1 MTGNLYRG
9 QAGLPFSSTLRV
21 YEPLDAFPE
30 RQQEAIRAAGARTAS
45 RAAVENAE
53 LLASLGRITRSGGD
67 PFPTGRTDLVRVTS
81 VPGVPPR
88 RTPRPGTSDAG
99 AAAGPGGESD
109 PGAEA
114 GLGSESGFGTAIG
127 AGSGTGPDAGD
138 AGRDADAG
146 RVLLYCPS
154 QLVLRA
160 GLAANAL
167 MEGIHGPL
175 AEMLIPE
182 VQRDKHQERIDQ
194 VKARDGAIRVHTRAS
209 TWGIPFSWFSLFME
223 SDHKDVVESGGRI
236 LTVRVWAPITEAM
249 ERARY
254 AVAHLALAAPD
265 LDMLDDLA
273 QLTAWL
279 ELFHVNSMVELDYGA
294 VADKVYPDESPMD
307 IRLGIECLADG
318 DMTGAAAAYRRLASR
333 WIPIRQLGRAS

>member
-1 MTGNLYRG
+1 MAGNLYRG

-30 RQQEAIRAAGARTAS
+30 KQRQAIQAAGSGSAS
-45 RAAVENAE
+45 RAAIENAE

-67 PFPTGRTDLVRVTS
+67 PFPTGRTDLVRVTTA
-81 VPGVPPR
+81 PAPA
-88 RTPRPGTSDAG
+88 TETSGD
-99 AAAGPGGESD
+99 
-109 PGAEA
+109 GAEA
-114 GLGSESGFGTAIG
+114 A
-127 AGSGTGPDAGD
+127 P
-138 AGRDADAG
+138 
-146 RVLLYCPS
+146 VLLYCPS

-175 AEMLIPE
+175 AELLIPE
-182 VQRDKHQERIDQ
+182 EQRDKHQERIDQ
-194 VKARDGAIRVHTRAS
+194 VKARDGSIRVHTRAS

-223 SDHKDVVESGGRI
+223 SDHKDVVEAGGRI
-236 LTVRVWAPITEAM
+236 VTVRVWAPITEAL

-254 AVAHLALAAPD
+254 AVANLALAAPD

-273 QLTAWL
+273 QLTEWL
-279 ELFHVNSMVELDYGA
+279 ELFHVDSMVELDYGA
-294 VADKVYPDESPMD
+294 VADKVYPDDSPMD
-307 IRLGIECLADG
+307 IRLGIECLAEG

-333 WIPIRQLGRAS
+333 WIPIRQLARAS

>member
-1 MTGNLYRG
+1 
-9 QAGLPFSSTLRV
+9 V
-21 YEPLDAFPE
+21 
-30 RQQEAIRAAGARTAS
+30 S

-67 PFPTGRTDLVRVTS
+67 PFPTGRTDLVRVTTA
-81 VPGVPPR
+81 PEPEG
-88 RTPRPGTSDAG
+88 G
-99 AAAGPGGESD
+99 AADDG
-109 PGAEA
+109 
-114 GLGSESGFGTAIG
+114 
-127 AGSGTGPDAGD
+127 
-138 AGRDADAG
+138 ADAADEPE
-146 RVLLYCPS
+146 LLYCPS

-175 AEMLIPE
+175 AELLIPE
-182 VQRDKHQERIDQ
+182 EQRDRHQERIDL
-194 VKARDGAIRVHTRAS
+194 VKARDGSIRVHTRAS

-223 SDHKDVVESGGRI
+223 SDRKDVVEAGGRI
-236 LTVRVWAPITEAM
+236 LTVRVWAPITDAL

-254 AVAHLALAAPD
+254 AVANLALAAPD

-273 QLTAWL
+273 QLTEWL

-307 IRLGIECLADG
+307 IRLGIECLAEG

-333 WIPIRQLGRAS
+333 WIPIRQLARAS

>member
-21 YEPLDAFPE
+21 YEPLEAFPE
-30 RQQEAIRAAGARTAS
+30 EQRQAIREAGARAAS

-67 PFPTGRTDLVRVTS
+67 PFPTGRTDLVRVTTAPAP
-81 VPGVPPR
+81 VAG
-88 RTPRPGTSDAG
+88 SDSEPSADGAG
-99 AAAGPGGESD
+99 AEP
-109 PGAEA
+109 
-114 GLGSESGFGTAIG
+114 
-127 AGSGTGPDAGD
+127 
-138 AGRDADAG
+138 
-146 RVLLYCPS
+146 VLLYCPS

-175 AEMLIPE
+175 AELLIPE
-182 VQRDKHQERIDQ
+182 EQRDKHQERIDQ
-194 VKARDGAIRVHTRAS
+194 VKARDGSTRVHTRAS

-236 LTVRVWAPITEAM
+236 VTVRVWAPITEAL

-254 AVAHLALAAPD
+254 AVANLALAAPD

-273 QLTAWL
+273 QLTEWL
-279 ELFHVNSMVELDYGA
+279 EMFHVESMVELDYGA

-307 IRLGIECLADG
+307 IRLGIECLAEG

-333 WIPIRQLGRAS
+333 WIPIRQLARAS

>member
-21 YEPLDAFPE
+21 YEPLEAFPE
-30 RQQEAIRAAGARTAS
+30 EQREAIRAAGSRTAS

-53 LLASLGRITRSGGD
+53 LLASLGRITRAGGD
-67 PFPTGRTDLVRVTS
+67 PFPTGRTDLVRVTTA
-81 VPGVPPR
+81 PGVPGPAL
-88 RTPRPGTSDAG
+88 PADAPAAGTSDGGADANTGAG
-99 AAAGPGGESD
+99 AEP
-109 PGAEA
+109 
-114 GLGSESGFGTAIG
+114 
-127 AGSGTGPDAGD
+127 
-138 AGRDADAG
+138 
-146 RVLLYCPS
+146 VLLYCPS

-175 AEMLIPE
+175 AELLIPE
-182 VQRDKHQERIDQ
+182 EQRDKHQERIDL
-194 VKARDGAIRVHTRAS
+194 VKARDGSIRVHTRAS

-223 SDHKDVVESGGRI
+223 SDRKDVVESGGRI

-254 AVAHLALAAPD
+254 AVANLALAAPD

-273 QLTAWL
+273 QLTEWL

-307 IRLGIECLADG
+307 IRLGIECLAEG

-333 WIPIRQLGRAS
+333 WIPIRQLARAS

>member
-21 YEPLDAFPE
+21 YEPLSAFPE
-30 RQQEAIRAAGARTAS
+30 EQRAAIQAAGERAVS

-67 PFPTGRTDLVRVTS
+67 PFPTGRTDLVRVTTA
-81 VPGVPPR
+81 PAGNG
-88 RTPRPGTSDAG
+88 GTDDAG
-99 AAAGPGGESD
+99 A
-109 PGAEA
+109 
-114 GLGSESGFGTAIG
+114 
-127 AGSGTGPDAGD
+127 
-138 AGRDADAG
+138 DADPA
-146 RVLLYCPS
+146 LLYCPS

-175 AEMLIPE
+175 AELLIPE
-182 VQRDKHQERIDQ
+182 EQRDRHQERIDQ
-194 VKARDGAIRVHTRAS
+194 VKARDGSVRVHTRAS

-223 SDHKDVVESGGRI
+223 SDRKDVVEASGRI
-236 LTVRVWAPITEAM
+236 VTVRVWATITDAL

-254 AVAHLALAAPD
+254 AVANLALAAPD

-273 QLTAWL
+273 QLTEWL
-279 ELFHVNSMVELDYGA
+279 EQFHVESMVELDYGA
-294 VADKVYPDESPMD
+294 VADKVYPDDSPMD
-307 IRLGIECLADG
+307 IRLGIECLAEG

-333 WIPIRQLGRAS
+333 WIPIRQLARAS

>member
-30 RQQEAIRAAGARTAS
+30 EQRAAIKSAGERAVS

-53 LLASLGRITRSGGD
+53 LLASLGRITRPGGD
-67 PFPTGRTDLVRVTS
+67 PFPTGRTDLVRVTRA
-81 VPGVPPR
+81 PGIPVEEN
-88 RTPRPGTSDAG
+88 GK
-99 AAAGPGGESD
+99 E
-109 PGAEA
+109 
-114 GLGSESGFGTAIG
+114 GSEEETADG
-127 AGSGTGPDAGD
+127 VA
-138 AGRDADAG
+138 
-146 RVLLYCPS
+146 LLYCPS

-167 MEGIHGPL
+167 IEGIHGPL
-175 AEMLIPE
+175 AELLIPE
-182 VQRDKHQERIDQ
+182 EQRDRHQERIDM
-194 VKARDGAIRVHTRAS
+194 VNARDGITRVHTRAS

-223 SDHKDVVESGGRI
+223 QDHKDVVEAAGRI
-236 LTVRVWAPITEAM
+236 LTVRVWAPITEAL

-254 AVAHLALAAPD
+254 AVANLALAAPD

-273 QLTAWL
+273 QLTEWL
-279 ELFHVNSMVELDYGA
+279 ETFHVESMAELDYGA
-294 VADKVYPDESPMD
+294 VADKVYPDDSPMD
-307 IRLGIECLADG
+307 IRLGIECLAEG

-333 WIPIRQLGRAS
+333 WIPIRQLARAS

>member
-21 YEPLDAFPE
+21 YEPLEAFPE
-30 RQQEAIRAAGARTAS
+30 EQRPAIQAAGAQAVS

-53 LLASLGRITRSGGD
+53 LLASLGRITRTGGD
-67 PFPTGRTDLVRVTS
+67 PFPTGRTDLVRVTTL
-81 VPGVPPR
+81 PAPEG
-88 RTPRPGTSDAG
+88 G
-99 AAAGPGGESD
+99 AAD
-109 PGAEA
+109 
-114 GLGSESGFGTAIG
+114 
-127 AGSGTGPDAGD
+127 DA
-138 AGRDADAG
+138 ADADAG
-146 RVLLYCPS
+146 PVLLYCPS

-175 AEMLIPE
+175 AELLIPE
-182 VQRDKHQERIDQ
+182 EQRDRHQERIDL
-194 VKARDGAIRVHTRAS
+194 VKARDGSIRVHTRAS

-223 SDHKDVVESGGRI
+223 SDRKDVVEANGRI
-236 LTVRVWAPITEAM
+236 LTVRVWATLTDAL

-254 AVAHLALAAPD
+254 AVANLALAAPD

-273 QLTAWL
+273 QLTEWL
-279 ELFHVNSMVELDYGA
+279 ESFHVNSMVELDYGA

-307 IRLGIECLADG
+307 IRLGIECLAEG

-333 WIPIRQLGRAS
+333 WIPIRQLARAS

>member
-21 YEPLDAFPE
+21 YEPLEAFPE
-30 RQQEAIRAAGARTAS
+30 EQRPAIQAAGAQAAS

-67 PFPTGRTDLVRVTS
+67 PFPTGRTDLVRVTTLP
-81 VPGVPPR
+81 VPE
-88 RTPRPGTSDAG
+88 SG
-99 AAAGPGGESD
+99 AADDG
-109 PGAEA
+109 
-114 GLGSESGFGTAIG
+114 
-127 AGSGTGPDAGD
+127 
-138 AGRDADAG
+138 ADAAAEP
-146 RVLLYCPS
+146 VLLYCPS

-182 VQRDKHQERIDQ
+182 EQRDRHQERIDL
-194 VKARDGAIRVHTRAS
+194 VKARDGSIRVHTRAS
-209 TWGIPFSWFSLFME
+209 TWGIPFSWFSLFMD
-223 SDHKDVVESGGRI
+223 SDRKDVVEANGRI
-236 LTVRVWAPITEAM
+236 LTVRVWATITDAL

-254 AVAHLALAAPD
+254 AVANLALAAPD

-273 QLTAWL
+273 QLTEWL

-307 IRLGIECLADG
+307 IRLGIECLAEG

-333 WIPIRQLGRAS
+333 WIPIRQLARAS

>member
-30 RQQEAIRAAGARTAS
+30 EQRQAIQTAGARTAS

-53 LLASLGRITRSGGD
+53 LLASLGRITRAGGD
-67 PFPTGRTDLVRVTS
+67 PFPTGRTDLVRVTTAS
-81 VPGVPPR
+81 KAPTAGAPGGNT
-88 RTPRPGTSDAG
+88 TPETSDG
-99 AAAGPGGESD
+99 AA
-109 PGAEA
+109 
-114 GLGSESGFGTAIG
+114 GSAPRTDGDDAN
-127 AGSGTGPDAGD
+127 GSGSGP
-138 AGRDADAG
+138 
-146 RVLLYCPS
+146 VLLYCPS

-182 VQRDKHQERIDQ
+182 EQRDKHQERIDQ
-194 VKARDGAIRVHTRAS
+194 VKARDGSIRVHTRAS

-236 LTVRVWAPITEAM
+236 LTVRVWTPITEAM

-254 AVAHLALAAPD
+254 AVANLALAAPD

-273 QLTAWL
+273 QLTEWL

-307 IRLGIECLADG
+307 IRLGIECLAEG

-333 WIPIRQLGRAS
+333 WIPIRQLARAS

>member
-21 YEPLDAFPE
+21 YEPLESFPE
-30 RQQEAIRAAGARTAS
+30 EQRQAIKAAGERAVS

-67 PFPTGRTDLVRVTS
+67 PFPTGRTDLVRVTTAPAPS
-81 VPGVPPR
+81 G
-88 RTPRPGTSDAG
+88 GSAG
-99 AAAGPGGESD
+99 GP
-109 PGAEA
+109 
-114 GLGSESGFGTAIG
+114 SGDG
-127 AGSGTGPDAGD
+127 AGTDP
-138 AGRDADAG
+138 
-146 RVLLYCPS
+146 VLLYCPS

-175 AEMLIPE
+175 AELLIPGE
-182 VQRDKHQERIDQ
+182 QRDKHQERIDQ
-194 VKARDGAIRVHTRAS
+194 VKARDGSIRVHTRAS

-223 SDHKDVVESGGRI
+223 SDHKDVVEAGGRI
-236 LTVRVWAPITEAM
+236 VTVRVWTPITEAL
-249 ERARY
+249 ERARF
-254 AVAHLALAAPD
+254 AVANLALAAPD

-273 QLTAWL
+273 QLTEWL
-279 ELFHVNSMVELDYGA
+279 ELFHVDSMVELDYGA

-307 IRLGIECLADG
+307 IRLGIECLAEG

-333 WIPIRQLGRAS
+333 WIPIRQLARAS

>member
-1 MTGNLYRG
+1 VTGNLYRG

-30 RQQEAIRAAGARTAS
+30 GQREAIRAAGARSAS

-67 PFPTGRTDLVRVTS
+67 PFPTGRTDLVRVTT

-88 RTPRPGTSDAG
+88 SKPQTGTSDAG
-99 AAAGPGGESD
+99 ADA
-109 PGAEA
+109 
-114 GLGSESGFGTAIG
+114 TTG
-127 AGSGTGPDAGD
+127 AGSQPGAATGSAAATGAESGD
-138 AGRDADAG
+138 API
-146 RVLLYCPS
+146 LLYCPS

-182 VQRDKHQERIDQ
+182 EQRDKHQERIDQ
-194 VKARDGAIRVHTRAS
+194 VKARDGSIRVHTRAS

-223 SDHKDVVESGGRI
+223 DDRKDVVESGGRI
-236 LTVRVWAPITEAM
+236 LTVRVWAPITEAI

-273 QLTAWL
+273 QLTEWL
-279 ELFHVNSMVELDYGA
+279 EQFHVQSMVELDYGA

-307 IRLGIECLADG
+307 IRLGSECLAEG
-318 DMTGAAAAYRRLASR
+318 DMTGAGAAYRRRASR
-333 WIPIRQLGRAS
+333 WIPITHLARAS

>member
-21 YEPLDAFPE
+21 YEPLEAFPE
-30 RQQEAIRAAGARTAS
+30 EQRQAIQAAGARTAS

-53 LLASLGRITRSGGD
+53 LLASLGRITRAGGD
-67 PFPTGRTDLVRVTS
+67 PFPTGRTDLVRVTTAS
-81 VPGVPPR
+81 RASSAG
-88 RTPRPGTSDAG
+88 TPAAETSDG
-99 AAAGPGGESD
+99 AAA
-109 PGAEA
+109 
-114 GLGSESGFGTAIG
+114 T
-127 AGSGTGPDAGD
+127 GSGTGTGT
-138 AGRDADAG
+138 GTSQG
-146 RVLLYCPS
+146 KSSETVLLYCPS

-182 VQRDKHQERIDQ
+182 EQRDKHQERIDQ
-194 VKARDGAIRVHTRAS
+194 VKARDGSIRVHTRAS
-209 TWGIPFSWFSLFME
+209 TWGIPFSWFSLFSE

-254 AVAHLALAAPD
+254 AVANLALAAPD

-273 QLTAWL
+273 QLTEWL

-307 IRLGIECLADG
+307 IRLGIECLAEG

-333 WIPIRQLGRAS
+333 WIPIRQLARAS

>member
-1 MTGNLYRG
+1 VTGNLYRG

-21 YEPLDAFPE
+21 YEPLEAFAE
-30 RQQEAIRAAGARTAS
+30 GQREAIRAAGARAAS

-53 LLASLGRITRSGGD
+53 LLASLGRITRAGGD

-81 VPGVPPR
+81 VPGVTPHPAPR
-88 RTPRPGTSDAG
+88 AGAPQAGTSDAG
-99 AAAGPGGESD
+99 AAAGSGGESREA
-109 PGAEA
+109 GAE
-114 GLGSESGFGTAIG
+114 
-127 AGSGTGPDAGD
+127 
-138 AGRDADAG
+138 

-182 VQRDKHQERIDQ
+182 EQRDKHQERIDQ
-194 VKARDGAIRVHTRAS
+194 VKARDGSIRVHTRAS
-209 TWGIPFSWFSLFME
+209 TWGIPFSWFSLFAE
-223 SDHKDVVESGGRI
+223 GDHKDVVESGGRI
-236 LTVRVWAPITEAM
+236 LTVRVWTPITEAM

-254 AVAHLALAAPD
+254 AVANLALAAPD

-273 QLTAWL
+273 QLTEWL
-279 ELFHVNSMVELDYGA
+279 EMFHVNSMVELDYGA

-307 IRLGIECLADG
+307 IRLGIECLAEG

-333 WIPIRQLGRAS
+333 WIPIRQLARAS

>member
-1 MTGNLYRG
+1 MTGSLYRG

-30 RQQEAIRAAGARTAS
+30 EQRRAIQEAGARTAS

-81 VPGVPPR
+81 VPTPSGGSAGAPPAD
-88 RTPRPGTSDAG
+88 GDG
-99 AAAGPGGESD
+99 AAA
-109 PGAEA
+109 EA
-114 GLGSESGFGTAIG
+114 
-127 AGSGTGPDAGD
+127 
-138 AGRDADAG
+138 
-146 RVLLYCPS
+146 VLLYCPS

-175 AEMLIPE
+175 AELLIPE
-182 VQRDKHQERIDQ
+182 EQRDKHQERIDQ
-194 VKARDGAIRVHTRAS
+194 VKARDGSTRVHTRAS

-236 LTVRVWAPITEAM
+236 VTVRVWAPITEAL

-254 AVAHLALAAPD
+254 AVANLALAAPD

-273 QLTAWL
+273 QLTEWL
-279 ELFHVNSMVELDYGA
+279 ELFHVDSMVELDYGA

-307 IRLGIECLADG
+307 IRLGIECLAEG

-333 WIPIRQLGRAS
+333 WIPIRQLARAS

>member
-21 YEPLDAFPE
+21 YEPLEAFPE
-30 RQQEAIRAAGARTAS
+30 EQRATIQAAGAQAVS

-53 LLASLGRITRSGGD
+53 LLASLGRITRTGGD
-67 PFPTGRTDLVRVTS
+67 PFPTGRTDLVRVTTA
-81 VPGVPPR
+81 P
-88 RTPRPGTSDAG
+88 
-99 AAAGPGGESD
+99 AAEG
-109 PGAEA
+109 
-114 GLGSESGFGTAIG
+114 GTADDG
-127 AGSGTGPDAGD
+127 A
-138 AGRDADAG
+138 DADTEP
-146 RVLLYCPS
+146 VLLYCPS

-175 AEMLIPE
+175 AELLIPE
-182 VQRDKHQERIDQ
+182 EQRDRHQERIDL
-194 VKARDGAIRVHTRAS
+194 VKARDGAVRVHTRAS
-209 TWGIPFSWFSLFME
+209 TWGIPFSWFSLFAE
-223 SDHKDVVESGGRI
+223 SDRKDVVEAGGRI
-236 LTVRVWAPITEAM
+236 LTVRVWASITDAL

-254 AVAHLALAAPD
+254 AVANLALAAPD

-273 QLTAWL
+273 QLTEWL

-307 IRLGIECLADG
+307 IRLGIECLAEG

-333 WIPIRQLGRAS
+333 WIPIRQLARAS

>member
-30 RQQEAIRAAGARTAS
+30 EQRQAIQAAGARTAS

-67 PFPTGRTDLVRVTS
+67 PFPTGRTDLVRVTTA
-81 VPGVPPR
+81 PGPAAE
-88 RTPRPGTSDAG
+88 TSDDG
-99 AAAGPGGESD
+99 A
-109 PGAEA
+109 
-114 GLGSESGFGTAIG
+114 
-127 AGSGTGPDAGD
+127 
-138 AGRDADAG
+138 DADP
-146 RVLLYCPS
+146 VLLYCPS

-175 AEMLIPE
+175 AELLIPE
-182 VQRDKHQERIDQ
+182 EQRDKHQERIDQ
-194 VKARDGAIRVHTRAS
+194 VKARDGSIRVHTRAS

-223 SDHKDVVESGGRI
+223 SDHKDVVEAGGRI
-236 LTVRVWAPITEAM
+236 VTVRVWAPITEAL

-254 AVAHLALAAPD
+254 AVANLALAAPD
-265 LDMLDDLA
+265 LDMLDDLT
-273 QLTAWL
+273 QLTEWL
-279 ELFHVNSMVELDYGA
+279 ELFHVESMVELDYGA
-294 VADKVYPDESPMD
+294 VADKVYPDDSPMD
-307 IRLGIECLADG
+307 IRLGIECLAEG

-333 WIPIRQLGRAS
+333 WIPIRQLARAS